1 MMDESHKG
9 CRFLD
14 YDEGKYDRCTLIK
27 NADGFWWWEREA
39 PYPGAVTA
47 IQFCQ
52 KRGRINQ
59 KGNCWEP
66 GFLPCYEAQD
76 S

>member
-1 MMDESHKG
+1 MDESHKG

-14 YDEGKYDRCTLIK
+14 YDEGKYDQCTLIK

-39 PYPGAVTA
+39 LYPGAATA
-47 IQFCQ
+47 VQFCQ
-52 KRGRINQ
+52 KRGRVNT

-66 GFLPCYEAQD
+66 GFLPCYEEQNR
-76 S
+76 